1 MTNEHKKFIKRG
13 LEQLKYIFGVDEE
26 ASSQDNK
33 ELIMTTYMHII
44 AYAYDDRE
52 HIDKTDDEIL
62 EIARKTTKRD
72 MPDSNVGKIL
82 RCKPNDAQRL
92 NLLRQDTSKE
102 GRKKWSI
109 EFSRLIL
116 EKTRN
121 AICHGCFNINDDG
134 TITID
139 STTQNNPF
147 KITYNFDCLCD
158 VCEELAT
165 KEQLMY
171 YRDLL
176 DKLKQNKKLD
186 LTDSKNRLV
195 YLDLLVNLLVSY
207 NEDIVYSSDDIIN
220 RVNELYR
227 TQLDLKHV
235 KHIRNSVTH
244 HYRCFSGD
252 DSEEIL
258 ILDYRDKNRDRMTS
272 NFTIKFDRII
282 DFSKSFNIN
291 SLDSLLQNQEKVVY
305 KEIYN
310 KGRFNR

>member
-1 MTNEHKKFIKRG
+1 MTNEQKKFVKRG
-13 LEQLKYIFGVDEE
+13 LEQLKSIFGVDEE

-62 EIARKTTKRD
+62 EIAKKTTKRD
-72 MPDSNVGKIL
+72 TPDSNVGKIL

-92 NLLRQDTSKE
+92 NLLRQDTSEE

-121 AICHGCFNINDDG
+121 AICHGCFNINEDG

-139 STTQNNPF
+139 NTTPNNPF
-147 KITYNFDCLCD
+147 KITYYFDCLCD
-158 VCEELAT
+158 VCEELAD

-176 DKLKQNKKLD
+176 DNLKQNTKSD
-186 LTDSKNRLV
+186 LTNPKNKLV
-195 YLDLLVNLLVSY
+195 YFDLLVNLLISY
-207 NEDIVYSSDDIIN
+207 NEDEVYSSDDIIN
-220 RVNELYR
+220 KVNELYG
-227 TQLDLKHV
+227 THLDLEHI

-252 DSEEIL
+252 DDGEIL
-258 ILDYRDKNRDRMTS
+258 VLDYRDKNRDIMSS
-272 NFTIKFDRII
+272 NFTIDFDKII
-282 DFSKSFNIN
+282 DFSKSFSID
-291 SLDSLLQNQEKVVY
+291 SLNSLLQNQE
-305 KEIYN
+305 N
-310 KGRFNR
+310 GRE